1 MLILSCTP
9 CFRSNVSTEDIQKK
23 GGKKIRKGKKLQA
36 SSYLDALNNPESE
49 QLVIPVSLFDFQPSS
64 NKFDCTAAE
73 HRVCISLCACINS
86 QLNGSWPRQPR
97 GYAFLLLLKHPLRTL
112 KSSRVAAKGYARI
125 RA

>member
-1 MLILSCTP
+1 ML
-9 CFRSNVSTEDIQKK
+9 RVSAPTFLQKISK
-23 GGKKIRKGKKLQA
+23 KKKKRKKEKGKKKGKKLQA
-36 SSYLDALNNPESE
+36 SSYLDARNNLESE

-64 NKFDCTAAE
+64 NKFDCTTAE
-73 HRVCISLCACINS
+73 HRVCMSLCACINS

-112 KSSRVAAKGYARI
+112 KSSRVTVKGYARI